1 MLLKDKEE
9 NSEFENI
16 VSAFLVTKKN
26 PLLTKIKDNKEKIA
40 DMSRQ
45 RPSSLSVKRS
55 EGGGGGADHFS
66 LVTGMGANKKVKLR
80 RLMTLKKGSAGE
92 RERERMLRND
102 AGIIFGHTIFA
113 KNANTCFF
121 SDLLPLPF
129 KPSLNLNVRH
139 CSRSKC

>member
-1 MLLKDKEE
+1 MTIQKAVILLKDKED

-55 EGGGGGADHFS
+55 EGGDADHFS
-66 LVTGMGANKKVKLR
+66 LVTAGMGANKKVKLR

-92 RERERMLRND
+92 RERYW
-102 AGIIFGHTIFA
+102 
-113 KNANTCFF
+113 
-121 SDLLPLPF
+121 
-129 KPSLNLNVRH
+129 
-139 CSRSKC
+139 

>member
-1 MLLKDKEE
+1 MTIQKAVILLKDKED

-45 RPSSLSVKRS
+45 RPSSLSVKRT
-55 EGGGGGADHFS
+55 EGGGVGADHFS

-92 RERERMLRND
+92 RGRDIGE
-102 AGIIFGHTIFA
+102 
-113 KNANTCFF
+113 
-121 SDLLPLPF
+121 S
-129 KPSLNLNVRH
+129 KPSHVNVL
-139 CSRSKC
+139 CYAIQQGQMLIKEGLSLK